1 MEKKFQWNN
10 KTQLYGL
17 FSKSGAQTNWGPKVL
32 KGTKKIWIHLLDIYK
47 SLDVIVYS
55 ILNM

>member
-1 MEKKFQWNN
+1 
-10 KTQLYGL
+10 L